1 MSQRQAAEA
10 MHNSLSGRRWA
21 SSSDAVKADAWR
33 PSSCGF
39 MSVKPYRAK
48 LSARPFSSSKA
59 GSKPKSSAESAA
71 NLIRSSRSSK
81 PASLARLSRW
91 RSASKVG
98 KESMV
103 PKLVARSGN
112 VVIVLE
118 LVSISGKLSDVL
130 RRSNAMPSYWQASL
144 PIMTDSFKW
153 HENVCWQGE
162 LGCRVVVVCELSSSW
177 MPMSSIMG
185 ADEVWRTP
193 VGPAAKSSAG
203 LSP

>member
-10 MHNSLSGRRWA
+10 MHNSLAADGGRHKSQAFRPPVLELKGWFQA
-21 SSSDAVKADAWR
+21 EEFGRVGSEPHTIIEKFQACITGKALQVEA
-33 PSSCGF
+33 
-39 MSVKPYRAK
+39 
-48 LSARPFSSSKA
+48 
-59 GSKPKSSAESAA
+59 
-71 NLIRSSRSSK
+71 
-81 PASLARLSRW
+81 
-91 RSASKVG
+91 ASKVG